1 MNESYQHPGKWQD
14 IILIPTVTRTSGNHF
29 LMSHV
34 LRGLEHDSVY
44 EAIVQAKNRYGWNEV
59 IANLIKKTL
68 HSIQFDSTVGKK
80 TGGLYKEIKYYVMV
94 RHEREAVN
102 IQ

>member
-34 LRGLEHDSVY
+34 IRGLEHNSVY

-59 IANLIKKTL
+59 IALTYLTKKKREKGTLI
-68 HSIQFDSTVGKK
+68 HSIPFYDPE
-80 TGGLYKEIKYYVMV
+80 GGLYK
-94 RHEREAVN
+94 R
-102 IQ
+102 

>member
-14 IILIPTVTRTSGNHF
+14 IILIPTVTRTNGNHF

-44 EAIVQAKNRYGWNEV
+44 EAIVQAKNKYGWNEV
-59 IANLIKKTL
+59 IAIWMGTNVVNKKNPLT
-68 HSIQFDSTVGKK
+68 F
-80 TGGLYKEIKYYVMV
+80 
-94 RHEREAVN
+94 
-102 IQ
+102 

>member
-14 IILIPTVTRTSGNHF
+14 IILIPTVSRTSGNHF

-34 LRGLEHDSVY
+34 IRGLEHNSVY

-59 IANLIKKTL
+59 IALTYLTKKE
-68 HSIQFDSTVGKK
+68 SKGKK
-80 TGGLYKEIKYYVMV
+80 MGNPLDIFNSILFYKNGWLVV
-94 RHEREAVN
+94 ER
-102 IQ
+102 